1 MSGQLATPEMESTAS
16 ELPRTSKIGP
26 VETDIG
32 SMSCQTSDLMIMEN
46 LEKHRMLSSRL
57 VNLLYNIMSG
67 KESVLTCLRVF
78 SVTVINF
85 HYIYY
90 NTVGSRSFEI
100 NSGDLQHQTVGL
112 LIRQD

>member
-67 KESVLTCLRVF
+67 KESVLTCLHVF
-78 SVTVINF
+78 RATGHKFSLFLYNKSHQELRIAFKTNYIN
-85 HYIYY
+85 
-90 NTVGSRSFEI
+90 NW
-100 NSGDLQHQTVGL
+100 
-112 LIRQD
+112 